1 MVSVVANAIKE
12 NLYYKRNGGILMHR
26 GNAKQNNK
34 DACTTSW
41 LLTVVFPFKKWGNI
55 LPIGVE
61 CHTAGADLK

>member
-34 DACTTSW
+34 DACTTS
-41 LLTVVFPFKKWGNI
+41 
-55 LPIGVE
+55 
-61 CHTAGADLK
+61 